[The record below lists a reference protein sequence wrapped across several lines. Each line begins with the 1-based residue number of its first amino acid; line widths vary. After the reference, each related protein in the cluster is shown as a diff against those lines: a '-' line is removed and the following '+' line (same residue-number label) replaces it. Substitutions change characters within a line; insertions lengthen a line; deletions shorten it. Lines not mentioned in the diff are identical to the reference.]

1 MADVRRRRSW
11 TRSERRAVLER
22 AQAMRASGQRW
33 AEIAREMDVW
43 PSSLQRWVEA
53 LAAPSLVPVVV
64 EQE

>member
-1 MADVRRRRSW
+1 M
-11 TRSERRAVLER
+11 LER